1 MGCSPPDGLLH
12 TRLKVE
18 VANTTPTE
26 RDDETVEIAWSE
38 VAALKGVTPD
48 NIVVLNDDNEQIPSQ
63 VLFRGGTEPQALIF
77 QTDADPM
84 ESKRFKLVTGQREN
98 YPAEAFG
105 RTVPERYD
113 DYAWENNK
121 VAYRLYGP
129 ALETSPEKLVTP
141 GIDVWVKCTDKL
153 VIDEWYARG
162 NYPPQLR
169 RRHGLLQGGRDAR
182 FGRIAALRRR

>member
-1 MGCSPPDGLLH
+1 MASCTPA
-12 TRLKVE
+12 LKVD
-18 VANTTPTE
+18 VANTTPIE

-98 YPAEAFG
+98 YPCRGVRPHGSRTLRRLCLGEQQGSLPPLRPGARNLSREA
-105 RTVPERYD
+105 RH
-113 DYAWENNK
+113 
-121 VAYRLYGP
+121 
-129 ALETSPEKLVTP
+129 P
-141 GIDVWVKCTDKL
+141 GIDVWVKCTDNL

-162 NYPPQLR
+162 NY
-169 RRHGLLQGGRDAR
+169 HHNYGDGMDC
-182 FGRIAALRRR
+182 

>member
-1 MGCSPPDGLLH
+1 MTNIRKNCKFAYKQRKNFNSNFMKKPIMWVAALL
-12 TRLKVE
+12 TASCTPALKVE

-84 ESKRFKLVTGQREN
+84 ESKRFKLCL
-98 YPAEAFG
+98 
-105 RTVPERYD
+105 
-113 DYAWENNK
+113 
-121 VAYRLYGP
+121 LY
-129 ALETSPEKLVTP
+129 TSPSP
-141 GIDVWVKCTDKL
+141 
-153 VIDEWYARG
+153 
-162 NYPPQLR
+162 
-169 RRHGLLQGGRDAR
+169 RD
-182 FGRIAALRRR
+182 